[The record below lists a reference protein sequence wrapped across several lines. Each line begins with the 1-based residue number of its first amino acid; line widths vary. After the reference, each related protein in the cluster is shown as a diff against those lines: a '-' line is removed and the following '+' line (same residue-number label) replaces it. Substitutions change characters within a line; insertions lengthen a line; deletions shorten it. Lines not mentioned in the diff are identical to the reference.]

1 MCIAIPMTVEEIE
14 GPMAIAQAGG
24 LFSEV
29 NIDLVP
35 KVKQGDF
42 VLVHAGFAI
51 QIIDENMAKESW
63 KLWSK
68 MFQK

>member
-1 MCIAIPMTVEEIE
+1 MCIAIPMVIEEIKDSV
-14 GPMAIAQAGG
+14 AIAQAGG
-24 LFSEV
+24 LFSKV

-42 VLVHAGFAI
+42 VLVHAGFAV

>member
-1 MCIAIPMTVEEIE
+1 MCIAIPMVIEEIKDSV
-14 GPMAIAQAGG
+14 AIAQAGG
-24 LFSEV
+24 LFSKV

-63 KLWSK
+63 KL
-68 MFQK
+68 

>member
-1 MCIAIPMTVEEIE
+1 MCIAIPMAVEEIE